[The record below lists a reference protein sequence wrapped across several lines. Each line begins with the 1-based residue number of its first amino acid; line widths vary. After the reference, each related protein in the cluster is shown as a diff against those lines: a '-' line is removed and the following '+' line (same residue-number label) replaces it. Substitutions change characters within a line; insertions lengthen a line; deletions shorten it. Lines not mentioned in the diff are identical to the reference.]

1 MDLATQRLMQGAA
14 GAGEDKVYV
23 EDVFSTYLYDGNG
36 STQSI
41 NNGIDESGEGAL
53 TWIKMRSAS
62 GDYHHLYDTERGA
75 GKTIFS
81 NTNGLEQTSD
91 TDRLS
96 AFNSNGFSLG
106 SNYRVNGSGSTFVSW
121 TFRKSP
127 GFFDCMLYNGNNE
140 SAFNLSHDLGVI
152 PALIMIRPRSGP
164 FSTARWYV
172 WMKGMSTDKQIRLD
186 TDAEQ
191 TSDSNYRVGQNATAS
206 SIQIPTGSDVNSG
219 SSGKFVAYV
228 FADGDQSDAQIF
240 GKTGDQQLTKS
251 GSYTGNG
258 SSNGT
263 EVNLGFE
270 PQWLLVKEINGTGN
284 WQIVDSMR
292 GISSDLNDT
301 QLRPNTTQGDDTRSL
316 LDLTP
321 TGFKLTSTN
330 SYWNE
335 NGKTYCYFAIRRS
348 DGYVGKPKTAAEV
361 FNVVNDTNTTPRNQV
376 GFPVDMAFLKHSTLA
391 ETTFLTGRMLHGAP
405 GKILQTANT
414 NAASNSALA
423 AFDFQNGWVKNNN
436 NMANYRSWNWRR
448 HSGFDV
454 ANYTGQNSAFDLYHG
469 LAQIPEMIWFKSRSN
484 AVFWYVYHKDL
495 NNGTNALQ
503 YNLTLNSDAAENY
516 QGSPGQILSISS
528 TKVGL
533 NFWSGAVSQN
543 NYTYQALFFSSV
555 SGVSK
560 VGSYTGDGTDDGS
573 KEINL
578 GFSLRYLLIKP
589 ANNAGDWYQYDSLTG
604 LSTSGNSTYFQLNDT
619 DAPASGIKSITTTS
633 TGFKV
638 WSTGNSFN
646 ANGTRIIYYAHA

>member
-1 MDLATQRLMQGAA
+1 MDLATQRLMSGAA

-41 NNGIDESGEGAL
+41 NNGINESGEGAL

-81 NTNGLEQTSD
+81 NTNGLEQASD

-127 GFFDCMLYNGNNE
+127 GFFDCMLYNGNSE

-152 PALIMIRPRSGP
+152 PALIMIKPRSGP

-206 SIQIPTGSDVNSG
+206 HIQIPTGSDVNSG

-258 SSNGT
+258 STNGT

-292 GISSDLNDT
+292 GISSDGLNDT
-301 QLRPNTTQGDDTRSL
+301 QLRPNTTSGDDTRSIL
-316 LDLTP
+316 HLTA

-335 NGKTYCYFAIRRS
+335 SGKTYCYFAIRRS
-348 DGYVGKPKTAAEV
+348 DGYVGKPKTATEV

-391 ETTFLTGRMLHGAP
+391 ETTFLTGRLLHGAP
-405 GKILQTANT
+405 GKILRTAYSNP
-414 NAASNSALA
+414 ASNSALA

-436 NMANYRSWNWRR
+436 NMANYRSWNWKR
-448 HSGFDV
+448 HAGFDMMV
-454 ANYTGQNSAFDLYHG
+454 YSLTEGGGTHTQNHG
-469 LAQIPEMIWFKSRSN
+469 LGRVPEMIWMKDLDNSDG
-484 AVFWYVYHKDL
+484 WIVYHKGL
-495 NNGTNALQ
+495 NGGTNPKDYYIQLQ
-503 YNLTLNSDAAENY
+503 GDGTE
-516 QGSPGQILSISS
+516 SS
-528 TKVGL
+528 FS
-533 NFWSGAVSQN
+533 NFWGTSASDINATSFYINQN
-543 NYTYQALFFSSV
+543 FRYTGHHMALLFASTD
-555 SGVSK
+555 VSK
-560 VGSYTGDGTDDGS
+560 VGYYTGDGTDDGS

-578 GFSLRYLLIKP
+578 GFSLRYLLLKSS
-589 ANNAGDWYQYDSLTG
+589 NNAGDWYQYDSLTG
-604 LSTSGNSTYFQLNDT
+604 LSASGNSTYFQLNDT

-638 WSTGNSFN
+638 WSQGNSFN
-646 ANGTRIIYYAHA
+646 ANGTKIIYYAHA

>member
-1 MDLATQRLMQGAA
+1 MDLATQRLMSGAA
-14 GAGEDKVYV
+14 GAGGDKVYV

-75 GKTIFS
+75 GKTLFS
-81 NTNGLEQTSD
+81 NTDIAEQGSD

-127 GFFDCMLYNGNNE
+127 GFFDCMLYSGNSE
-140 SAFNLSHDLGVI
+140 TPFNLSHDLGVV
-152 PALIMIRPRSGP
+152 PALIILKSRTYGNK
-164 FSTARWYV
+164 WYV
-172 WMKGMSTDKQIRLD
+172 WMKGQSTNNQLKLAS
-186 TDAEQ
+186 DAEQ
-191 TSDSNYRVGQNATAS
+191 GTDSSYRVGENATATH
-206 SIQIPTGSDVNSG
+206 IRIPTGSEVNYSG
-219 SSGKFVAYV
+219 NNVAYV

-251 GSYTGNG
+251 GTYTGNG
-258 SSNGT
+258 NANGP
-263 EVNLGFE
+263 EVNLGWE
-270 PQWLLVKEINGTGN
+270 PQWLLVKEIDGTGN

-301 QLRPNTTQGDDTRSL
+301 QLRPNTTQADNTRSL

-321 TGFKLTSTN
+321 TGFKLTTASNT
-330 SYWNE
+330 YWNE
-335 NGKTYCYFAIRRS
+335 NGKTYAYFAIRRS
-348 DGYVGKPKTAAEV
+348 DGYVGKPKTATEV

-376 GFPVDMAFLKHSTLA
+376 GFPVDMALLKHSTLA
-391 ETTFLTGRMLHGAP
+391 ETTFITGRLLHGAP

-414 NAASNSALA
+414 NAASDSALA

-448 HSGFDV
+448 HAGFDV
-454 ANYTGQNSAFDLYHG
+454 VAYEGNAVTGR
-469 LAQIPEMIWFKSRSN
+469 QIPHSLSKTPEMIWIKDRSASAGWIVFHKGLGGGTNPSHKYLQINNDN
-484 AVFWYVYHKDL
+484 AEADSTLAFNDTEPTSTNFTVGGWGLV
-495 NNGTNALQ
+495 NGTNH
-503 YNLTLNSDAAENY
+503 YY
-516 QGSPGQILSISS
+516 ISMLFAS
-528 TKVGL
+528 TD
-533 NFWSGAVSQN
+533 
-543 NYTYQALFFSSV
+543 
-555 SGVSK
+555 VSK
-560 VGSYTGDGTDDGS
+560 VGYYTGDGTDDGS
-573 KEINL
+573 KEITL
-578 GFSLRYLLIKP
+578 GFSLRYLLLKSS
-589 ANNAGDWYQYDSLTG
+589 NNAGDWYQYDSLTG
-604 LSTSGNSTYFQLNDT
+604 LSASGNSTYFQLNDT

-638 WSTGNSFN
+638 WSQGNSFN
-646 ANGTRIIYYAHA
+646 ANGTKIIYYAHA